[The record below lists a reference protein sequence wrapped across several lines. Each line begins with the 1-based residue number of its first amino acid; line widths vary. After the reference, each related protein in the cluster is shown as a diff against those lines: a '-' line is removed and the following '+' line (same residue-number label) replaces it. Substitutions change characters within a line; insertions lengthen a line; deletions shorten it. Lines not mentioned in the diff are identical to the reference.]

1 MAITSLMIRIS
12 EGSIVSF
19 QNFVIALQ
27 RCISIKWNSQS
38 KRKRENFMAKRV
50 RYFREL
56 VAHLENELGKE
67 SAQMIIA
74 KALKRYDI
82 LI

>member
-1 MAITSLMIRIS
+1 
-12 EGSIVSF
+12 
-19 QNFVIALQ
+19 
-27 RCISIKWNSQS
+27 
-38 KRKRENFMAKRV
+38 MAKRV

>member
-1 MAITSLMIRIS
+1 
-12 EGSIVSF
+12 
-19 QNFVIALQ
+19 
-27 RCISIKWNSQS
+27 
-38 KRKRENFMAKRV
+38 MAKRV

-67 SAQMIIA
+67 SAQTIIA